1 MGTDSKRRR
10 VEFRRRAAVV
20 FPLLCGI
27 LAAPAQAA
35 PAAARAGAAE
45 PAKEPSIA
53 VPYRAAELWQRGITG
68 KGVTVGVLVSYG
80 DPQLA
85 EFIAKYDEAYGL
97 PPADILNLEPLGKA
111 PSCTDPG
118 VNTANCRAWQQET
131 RMDVAMIHS
140 LAPGARIAVTAI
152 PVDETQGETGMPE
165 MMRALDHLT
174 EHGIADV
181 VSMSFGT
188 PEQNFTDPRSIH
200 RLGRA
205 FSRAGRAGVTLVAS
219 AGDHGPTG
227 PLRDRPD
234 RTYDRRVVAWPASDP
249 RVTAVGAV
257 RLHVDRDGNRTAPDT
272 LWPQSGAGRSST
284 FARPWWQRS
293 VADGGALAG
302 ETADGGTA
310 VAGGA
315 GGRSIPD
322 VTMQGSRGSS
332 QSAALFAGVVA
343 LAVQEH
349 GGRLGD
355 VNPLLYRL
363 GRRGAAAG
371 ITDVTEGRNDYG
383 GVPGFTAGPGFDTAS
398 GWGTVDVPVFVREL
412 AESDR

>member
-1 MGTDSKRRR
+1 M
-10 VEFRRRAAVV
+10 
-20 FPLLCGI
+20 
-27 LAAPAQAA
+27 
-35 PAAARAGAAE
+35 
-45 PAKEPSIA
+45 
-53 VPYRAAELWQRGITG
+53 PYKAAELWQRGITG

-80 DPQLA
+80 DPRLA
-85 EFIAKYDEAYGL
+85 DFIAQYDEAYGL
-97 PPADILNLEPLGKA
+97 PPADIVNLEPLGKA

-118 VNTANCRAWQQET
+118 VNTANCLAWQQET
-131 RMDVAMIHS
+131 RTDVAMIHS

-165 MMRALDHLT
+165 MMRALDFLT

-188 PEQNFTDPRSIH
+188 PEQNFSDPRSIH

-219 AGDHGPTG
+219 SGDHGPTG
-227 PLRDRPD
+227 PLRDSPD

-257 RLHVDRDGNRTAPDT
+257 QLHVDRDGNRTAPDT
-272 LWPQSGAGRSST
+272 LWPRSGAGHSSA

-293 VADGGALAG
+293 VADGG
-302 ETADGGTA
+302 TADGRA
-310 VAGGA
+310 VDGRAADGRTVDGGEA
-315 GGRSIPD
+315 DGRSIPD
-322 VTMQGSRGSS
+322 ITMQGSRGSS

-343 LAVQEH
+343 LAVQQH

-355 VNPLLYRL
+355 INPLLYRL
-363 GRRGAAAG
+363 GRHGAAAG

-383 GVPGFTAGPGFDTAS
+383 GVPGFAAGTGFDTAS
-398 GWGTVDVPVFVREL
+398 GWGTVDVPSFVRAL
-412 AESDR
+412 AGSDR